1 MFAFNSHMSSYYVD
15 TIRPSDAYVSVNYAI
30 NDSGNSLLPVRH
42 WAFKPL
48 SEPIFI
54 VNWILQNEFQ
64 WYFNENS
71 SIFID
76 KNEFEMSS
84 ANPRSARRYHEISST
99 HWMTDD
105 MWPIKS
111 IPIHKF
117 CPPPPPPNK
126 IYIYMNLYK
135 SDKIYMGSTLK
146 VNYAINDSGNSLLPV
161 RHWAFKPLSEPI
173 FIVNWILQ
181 NEFQWYFNENSSIF
195 IDKNEFEMSS
205 ANPRSARRY
214 HEISSTHWM
223 TDDMWPIKS
232 IPIHKFC
239 SPPPPPPQT
248 KYIYIYIYTKV
259 IKFIWG
265 RHLKYKSVFM
275 AMNILVLIETL
286 VIMRSFPINV
296 PSVWWIPQRDRT
308 EDQ

>member
-84 ANPRSARRYHEISST
+84 ANPRSARRYHEIPST

-105 MWPIKS
+105 VWPIKS
-111 IPIHKF
+111 IPIH
-117 CPPPPPPNK
+117 
-126 IYIYMNLYK
+126 
-135 SDKIYMGSTLK
+135 
-146 VNYAINDSGNSLLPV
+146 
-161 RHWAFKPLSEPI
+161 R
-173 FIVNWILQ
+173 
-181 NEFQWYFNENSSIF
+181 
-195 IDKNEFEMSS
+195 
-205 ANPRSARRY
+205 
-214 HEISSTHWM
+214 
-223 TDDMWPIKS
+223 
-232 IPIHKFC
+232 
-239 SPPPPPPQT
+239 
-248 KYIYIYIYTKV
+248 
-259 IKFIWG
+259 FIWG

-286 VIMRSFPINV
+286 VIMRYFPTNV

-308 EDQ
+308 EYQ